1 MSILKRHA
9 GFLTLTLVAFDSG
22 CALVAALIASHMVM
36 PADGSRTLVQTLL
49 DHRLYVLGFM
59 VVWYLAAGDQRLFV
73 SHRGDSLVSQ
83 LVSIIKAL
91 AVSLAVT
98 AVLILFLSRHAV
110 DRQFLLYFGGAS
122 AVLILGFRTIL
133 RLFLWS
139 IRRRGYNFRQ
149 LLIIGGNPRS
159 AHLVEVIASHG
170 QYGYH
175 LAGLLDDD
183 PERAKHLEKYKI
195 PYLGPVKELEN
206 VLLSHVIDEVYVCL
220 PVRKYYSEITS
231 VAHLCEGVGVSV
243 RMFADLFPLRVAT
256 RQIYQL
262 EDIPLLSLSTI
273 PEAFAQLALK
283 RAIDMAVSGLF
294 LLAVAWWLFPIIA
307 LIIKLDSKGPV
318 FFLQD
323 RVGLNQR
330 RFKCIKF
337 RSMVVNAE
345 ELKAQLAA
353 LNEADGPVFKM
364 RRDPRMT
371 RVGRWIRKF
380 SIDEMPQIVNVF
392 LGDMSLV
399 GPRPPVPAEVEKYTW
414 DQRRRLSVRPG
425 ITGLQQV
432 SGRSDVDFDDWVEL
446 DLAYID
452 NWSLMED
459 IRILFRTFQVVL
471 QAKGAA

>member
-1 MSILKRHA
+1 MLKKHSNYFTFLMLAVDSACVLAA
-9 GFLTLTLVAFDSG
+9 GA
-22 CALVAALIASHMVM
+22 IASRLTTPEASQEHF
-36 PADGSRTLVQTLL
+36 L
-49 DHRLYVLGFM
+49 DILSSHRLYFLAFVI
-59 VVWYLAAGDQRLFV
+59 VWYLAAGDQRLFA
-73 SHRGDSLVSQ
+73 SHRSDRLTVQMLGIVKALV
-83 LVSIIKAL
+83 VSI
-91 AVSLAVT
+91 AVT
-98 AVLILFLSRHAV
+98 AVLMMFISRQGV
-110 DRQFLLYFGGAS
+110 DRQFLIYFAL
-122 AVLILGFRTIL
+122 AAAAILLTVRMSL

-149 LLIIGGNPRS
+149 ILIIGGNPR
-159 AHLVEVIASHG
+159 AEHLVDVMENHT

-175 LAGLLDDD
+175 LVGLLDDES
-183 PERAKHLEKYKI
+183 ERAAYLEKHHI
-195 PYLGPVKELEN
+195 PYLGPVRELEN
-206 VLLSHVIDEVYVCL
+206 VLLKQVVDEVYICL
-220 PVRKYYSEITS
+220 PVRKYYTEITS

-243 RMFADLFPLRVAT
+243 RMIADLIPLRVAT
-256 RQIYQL
+256 RQIHQL
-262 EDIPLLSLSTI
+262 EDIPVLSLSTI

-283 RAIDMAVSGLF
+283 RGIDMLVSGAF
-294 LLAVAWWLFPIIA
+294 LITVAWWLFPLVA

-345 ELKAQLAA
+345 ELKAKLAEQ
-353 LNEADGPVFKM
+353 NEADGPVFKM

-432 SGRSDVDFDDWVEL
+432 SGRSDVDFNDWVEL

-459 IRILFRTFQVVL
+459 IRILFRTFQVVI

>member
-1 MSILKRHA
+1 MLKKNASYLTFVMVVVDGLCVLAA
-9 GFLTLTLVAFDSG
+9 GTV
-22 CALVAALIASHMVM
+22 ASHFTL
-36 PADGSRTLVQTLL
+36 PADGTRSLW
-49 DHRLYVLGFM
+49 DAFSGHRLYFLAFII
-59 VVWYLAAGDQRLFV
+59 VWYLAAGDQRLFA
-73 SHRGDSLVSQ
+73 SHRSDGLGVQ
-83 LVSIIKAL
+83 ILSIVKAL
-91 AVSLAVT
+91 VVSLAVT
-98 AVLILFLSRHAV
+98 TVLMMFISRQGV
-110 DRQFLLYFGGAS
+110 DRAFLIYFAVSAAS
-122 AVLILGFRTIL
+122 IILVVRVSL
-133 RLFLWS
+133 RFFLWS

-149 LLIIGGNPRS
+149 ILIIGGNPR
-159 AHLVEVIASHG
+159 AEHLVDVMENHS

-175 LAGLLDDD
+175 LAGLLDDE
-183 PERAKHLEKYKI
+183 PERAAHLEKHNI
-195 PYLGPVKELEN
+195 PYLGPVRELEN
-206 VLLSHVIDEVYVCL
+206 VLLKQVVDEVYICL
-220 PVRKYYSEITS
+220 PVRKFYSEITS

-243 RMFADLFPLRVAT
+243 RMIADLIPLRVAT
-256 RQIYQL
+256 RQIHQL
-262 EDIPLLSLSTI
+262 EDIPVLSLSTI

-283 RAIDMAVSGLF
+283 RAIDMIVSGVF
-294 LLAVAWWLFPIIA
+294 LITIAWWLFPFIA

-345 ELKAQLAA
+345 ELKAKLAA
-353 LNEADGPVFKM
+353 MNEADGPVFKI

-380 SIDEMPQIVNVF
+380 SIDEMPQIINVF

-432 SGRSDVDFDDWVEL
+432 SGRSDVDFSDWVEL

>member
-1 MSILKRHA
+1 MALLKRNA
-9 GFLTLTLVAFDSG
+9 GAWTLTLLVLDS
-22 CALVAALIASHMVM
+22 CCVLAAALAASHFVIVGG
-36 PADGSRTLVQTLL
+36 GSGTLFEVFI
-49 DHRLYVLGFM
+49 DHSLYFIVFII
-59 VVWYLAAGDQRLFV
+59 VWYLAAGDQRLFA
-73 SHRGDSLVSQ
+73 SHRSESLIVQ
-83 LVSIIKAL
+83 LLRALKAVVI
-91 AVSLAVT
+91 AIAVT
-98 AVLILFLSRHAV
+98 AVLMLFISRREV
-110 DRQFLLYFGGAS
+110 DRPFLIYFAAGCVVS
-122 AVLILGFRTIL
+122 ILAFRMCL

-149 LLIIGGNPRS
+149 ILIIGGNPRS
-159 AHLVEVIASHG
+159 EHLVEVIGTHG
-170 QYGYH
+170 QYGYQ
-175 LAGLLDDD
+175 LVGLLDDD
-183 PERAKHLEKYKI
+183 AQRAQHLERYNI
-195 PYLGPVKELEN
+195 PYLGKVEELEN
-206 VLLSHVIDEVYVCL
+206 VLLKQDIDEVYICL

-231 VAHLCEGVGVSV
+231 VAHLCEGVGVPV
-243 RMFADLFPLRVAT
+243 RMIADLFPLRVAT
-256 RQIYQL
+256 RHIHQL
-262 EDIPLLSLSTI
+262 DDIPVLSLSTI
-273 PEAFAQLALK
+273 PEAFTQLALK
-283 RAIDMAVSGLF
+283 RGIDMAVSGLF
-294 LLAVAWWLFPIIA
+294 LLTVAWWFFPIVA
-307 LIIKLDSKGPV
+307 VLIKIDSKGPV

-330 RFKCIKF
+330 RFRCIKF

-345 ELKAQLAA
+345 ELKEKLAE
-353 LNEADGPVFKM
+353 LNEADGPVFKI

-380 SIDEMPQIVNVF
+380 SIDEMPQIINVF

-432 SGRSDVDFDDWVEL
+432 SGRSDVDFNDWVEL

-459 IRILFRTFQVVL
+459 IRILFRTLQVVV

>member
-1 MSILKRHA
+1 MVH
-9 GFLTLTLVAFDSG
+9 VALDG
-22 CALVAALIASHMVM
+22 LCVVAAGIIASHFTM
-36 PADGSRTLVQTLL
+36 PLGEPTALYDRFM
-49 DHRLYVLGFM
+49 DHRMYFLAFI
-59 VVWYLAAGDQRLFV
+59 VVWFLAAGDQRLFV
-73 SHRGDSLVSQ
+73 SHRSDSLLAQ
-83 LVSIIKAL
+83 MLIILKAL
-91 AVSLAVT
+91 FISVAVT
-98 AVLILFLSRHAV
+98 SVLMLFISRVGV
-110 DRQFLLYFGGAS
+110 DRMFLLYFAGA
-122 AVLILGFRTIL
+122 VTVIILVFRMSL
-133 RLFLWS
+133 RLFLWG

-149 LLIIGGNPRS
+149 ILIIGANPR
-159 AHLVEVIASHG
+159 AEHLVDVIETHG
-170 QYGYH
+170 RYGYH
-175 LAGLLDDD
+175 LVGLLDDE
-183 PERAKHLEKYKI
+183 PERIKYLEKHQI
-195 PYLGPVKELEN
+195 PYLGPVRELES
-206 VLLSHVIDEVYVCL
+206 VLLGQVIDEVYICL
-220 PVRKYYSEITS
+220 PVRKYYTEITS
-231 VAHLCEGVGVSV
+231 VAHLCEGVGVPV
-243 RMFADLFPLRVAT
+243 RMIADLIPLRVAT
-256 RQIYQL
+256 RQIHQL
-262 EDIPLLSLSTI
+262 EDIPVLSLSTI

-283 RAIDMAVSGLF
+283 RALDMAVSGLF
-294 LLAVAWWLFPIIA
+294 LVTVAWWLFAFVA

-345 ELKAQLAA
+345 ELKAQLAEH
-353 LNEADGPVFKM
+353 NEADGPVFKM

-392 LGDMSLV
+392 VGDMSLV
-399 GPRPPVPAEVEKYTW
+399 GPRPPVPSEVENYTW

-432 SGRSDVDFDDWVEL
+432 SGRSDVDFNDWVEL

>member
-1 MSILKRHA
+1 MLKRNPNYFTMIH
-9 GFLTLTLVAFDSG
+9 VALDG
-22 CALVAALIASHMVM
+22 LCVVAAGIVASYLTMSLDDPV
-36 PADGSRTLVQTLL
+36 TLYERFME
-49 DHRLYVLGFM
+49 HRLYFVAFII
-59 VVWYLAAGDQRLFV
+59 VWFLAAGDQRLFV
-73 SHRGDSLVSQ
+73 SHRSDSLLAQMLMV
-83 LVSIIKAL
+83 LKAL
-91 AVSLAVT
+91 VISVAVT
-98 AVLILFLSRHAV
+98 AVLMLFFSRTGV
-110 DRQFLLYFGGAS
+110 DRMFLLYFAAS
-122 AVLILGFRTIL
+122 VTFIILVFRMSL

-139 IRRRGYNFRQ
+139 IRRRGYNYRQ
-149 LLIIGGNPRS
+149 ILIIGANPR
-159 AHLVEVIASHG
+159 AEHLVDVIESHG

-175 LAGLLDDD
+175 LVGLLDDE
-183 PERAKHLEKYKI
+183 PERVKYLERHNI
-195 PYLGPVKELEN
+195 PYLGPLLELEN
-206 VLLSHVIDEVYVCL
+206 VMLKEVIDEVYICL

-231 VAHLCEGVGVSV
+231 VAHLCEGAGVPV
-243 RMFADLFPLRVAT
+243 RMIADLIPLRVAT
-256 RQIYQL
+256 RQIHQL
-262 EDIPLLSLSTI
+262 EDIPVLSLSTI
-273 PEAFAQLALK
+273 PEAFTQLALK

-294 LLAVAWWLFPIIA
+294 LVTVAWWLFGIVA
-307 LIIKLDSKGPV
+307 LVIKLDSRGPV

-345 ELKAQLAA
+345 ELKAQLAEQ
-353 LNEADGPVFKM
+353 NEADGPVFKM

-380 SIDEMPQIVNVF
+380 SIDELPQIVNVF

-399 GPRPPVPAEVEKYTW
+399 GPRPPVPAEVELYTW

-432 SGRSDVDFDDWVEL
+432 SGRSDVDFNDWVEL

-459 IRILFRTFQVVL
+459 IRILFRTFQVVV